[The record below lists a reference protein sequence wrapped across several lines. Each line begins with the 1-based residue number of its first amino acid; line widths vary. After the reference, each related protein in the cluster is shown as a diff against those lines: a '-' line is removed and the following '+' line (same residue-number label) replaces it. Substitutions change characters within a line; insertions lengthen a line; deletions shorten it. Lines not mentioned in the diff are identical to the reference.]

1 MSGQSPGQPLKQ
13 TTTDAQ
19 QGNTG
24 GDWSWCTHIVV
35 YGYNFD
41 EGLASFLAFQLTPTS
56 AFEFGSGIGLY
67 GDYLVRHG
75 KVAGKVLGAEP
86 SDMQGAGVFGRPGIE
101 YPQQLMMNILEATDE
116 ERSAVGKFDLVYTIE
131 VAEHVP
137 AELHRVMRQV
147 LKSLTTKYLVFA
159 AARPGQGGTG
169 HLGPSM
175 FTREEWKVHW
185 ERTGLFYLEG
195 LSEILRRQCDPYNTN
210 HGKNLLVFGVSKSL
224 DTTVEVSGLT
234 RNVEMKKEK
243 HEANALRLFPFMLD
257 AKIKSRECGSKA
269 AQVSAVQSPSTTAQ
283 SGEPY
288 TTKHLSERESAQL
301 NSNILLCQANHQC
314 SHWNRLPPM
323 HSKVTQ
329 EGTGRGAPI

>member
-1 MSGQSPGQPLKQ
+1 MQPLKQ

-75 KVAGKVLGAEP
+75 KVTGKVLGAEP

-224 DTTVEVSGLT
+224 DTTVEVPGLT

-269 AQVSAVQSPSTTAQ
+269 AQVSA
-283 SGEPY
+283 
-288 TTKHLSERESAQL
+288 
-301 NSNILLCQANHQC
+301 
-314 SHWNRLPPM
+314 M
-323 HSKVTQ
+323 
-329 EGTGRGAPI
+329 